1 MSATASL
8 QFLTNAEASTS
19 ASSSI
24 TASCLRFRL
33 ADASV
38 SSTLTATSD
47 SQLEANGVAQID
59 AVSTVSPTI
68 VRVRFGDGSTVQAVS
83 SFASAAIGKWE
94 HIDPNAVTWT
104 NVPVNSIDWN
114 KLAA

>member
-1 MSATASL
+1 MTSSFTA
-8 QFLTNAEASTS
+8 AG
-19 ASSSI
+19 
-24 TASCLRFRL
+24 LRV
-33 ADASV
+33 AIGDASV
-38 SSTLTATSD
+38 SSSLTATSD
-47 SQLEANGVAQID
+47 SQLEANGVAQVD
-59 AVSTVSPTI
+59 AVATVSPTI